1 MEEDHAP
8 CANGLHF
15 SRGACAQRLHEHDAE
30 RKGAVSGAAIGGAA
44 GAILGD
50 DEAALAGA
58 AVGAAAG
65 WYLGCREEGRC
76 GNVDNRREA
85 YDPRTGRYYFYD
97 PQSGRY
103 FYENGEPYRG

>member
-1 MEEDHAP
+1 MRTGMIGMVSAAALALSA
-8 CANGLHF
+8 CTGLTA
-15 SRGACAQRLHEHDAE
+15 SEQGAL
-30 RKGAVSGAAIGGAA
+30 SGAAIGGAA

-65 WYLGCREEGRC
+65 WYLGCRQEGRC
-76 GNVDNRREA
+76 GNVDNRRQH
-85 YDPRTGRYYFYD
+85 YDSRSGRYYFYD